1 MNILHRVFSLAS
13 TLYPGGGHRGVV
25 RRWKHIGRSLIQW
38 PWTRAWYR
46 FLDSPHLAVACA
58 IRPRLYTKL
67 QRPYLTR
74 RLGFG
79 ARLAA
84 LKTHYAFIRQR
95 LPERSMDAI
104 YRDPGMELA
113 RVTLDEGRSLLV
125 RLGYSDRYE
134 KEGDLSLAVFQEPAD
149 VMIYTVTFSVT
160 DRPGIG
166 RGVFIGGL
174 QGGNHPDQPE
184 IVRQLTKDLFGMR
197 PKAFALF
204 LAQQF
209 VEWIDARELRA
220 VSDAETVYRH
230 FQNRKTIE
238 ASYDGLWTESG
249 GTVNPMDGCFDL
261 PPRHLE
267 KAREEIKTSKR
278 SLYEKRYA
286 LLRELSAQLRTGW
299 ESAVH
304 RS

>member
-1 MNILHRVFSLAS
+1 MNVLRQVFSLAS

-38 PWTRAWYR
+38 PWTGAWYC
-46 FLDSPHLAVACA
+46 FLDSPALHVACA

-79 ARLAA
+79 QRLEA
-84 LKTHYAFIRQR
+84 LQTHYSFAGRTLSEQAIA
-95 LPERSMDAI
+95 AI
-104 YRDPGMELA
+104 YRDPGMEMARLA
-113 RVTLDEGRSLLV
+113 LDEGRSLVV

-134 KEGDLSLAVFQEPAD
+134 KEGDLSLAVFQEPTGI
-149 VMIYTVTFSVT
+149 MIYTVTFSVT

-184 IVRQLTKDLFGMR
+184 IVRQLTKDLYGMR

-209 VEWIDARELRA
+209 VGWIEARELRA
-220 VSDAETVYRH
+220 VSDAETIYRH

-238 ASYDGLWTESG
+238 ASYDALWSESG
-249 GTVNPMDGCFDL
+249 GTINPADGCFDL
-261 PPRHLE
+261 PPHHVE
-267 KAREEIKTSKR
+267 KAREDIKTSKR
-278 SLYEKRYA
+278 SLYEKRYG
-286 LLRELSAQLRTGW
+286 LLRELALQLRAGW
-299 ESAVH
+299 ESAI
-304 RS
+304 RRP